1 MSDLKRKR
9 VVLSIQQKLEI
20 IEQLEKSRNA
30 KQLALQFGIG
40 EQTVRDLE
48 KKKNKLI
55 SFASSPSS
63 SGMKSRKLWKSQIM
77 KTLIRR
83 CWFGSIN
90 KDHRGHQCLD

>member
-30 KQLALQFGIG
+30 IQLALLFGIG

-55 SFASSPSS
+55 LLHPKYCKSF
-63 SGMKSRKLWKSQIM
+63 
-77 KTLIRR
+77 
-83 CWFGSIN
+83 
-90 KDHRGHQCLD
+90 

>member
-1 MSDLKRKR
+1 VSDLKQKP

-20 IEQLEKSRNA
+20 IEQLGKSRNA

-55 SFASSPSS
+55 SFAFSSSL
-63 SGMKSRKLWKSQIM
+63 SGMKSRVKL
-77 KTLIRR
+77 
-83 CWFGSIN
+83 
-90 KDHRGHQCLD
+90 